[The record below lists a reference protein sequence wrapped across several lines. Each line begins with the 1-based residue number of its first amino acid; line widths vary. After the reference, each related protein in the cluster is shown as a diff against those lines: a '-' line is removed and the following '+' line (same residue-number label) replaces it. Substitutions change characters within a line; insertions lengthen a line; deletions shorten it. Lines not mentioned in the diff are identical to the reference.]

1 MSQPTKKHIAVR
13 IYGKVQGVFFR
24 ASTQQQAKSMG
35 LTGFV
40 RNEKDGS
47 VYLEAEGNEVAL
59 QQLIAW
65 VHLGPDRASVTKVEV
80 KEIDELK
87 EFTTFEQIR

>member
-24 ASTQQQAKSMG
+24 ASTQQQAKSIG

-40 RNEKDGS
+40 RNEQDGS

-65 VHLGPDRASVTKVEV
+65 VHMGPDRASVQNGGK
-80 KEIDELK
+80 
-87 EFTTFEQIR
+87 RNR